1 MTADA
6 LTPAMPV
13 PADAVSADS
22 GVVRPLQSPRKLLIG
37 LSPRILRQ
45 VPKELGFRG
54 KTLQYLEQSVA
65 HWAMALDAMVV
76 MVPTVERDG
85 VIRRGNVDIAD
96 IVSALDGLLLQGG
109 ADIDPRAYGEEPS
122 ATVGPI
128 DVVRDRFELD
138 LLRAF
143 VAAGKPVFGIC
154 RGMQLINVA
163 FGGSLHQDLCSDGVT
178 AFHHVHA
185 DAYDLHEHPLRIGA
199 GTWLSALYDGA
210 TVGRVNSI
218 HHQGVERL
226 GQGLVAEAWSDD
238 GVVEAVR
245 GSGENFVLGVQWHPE
260 FHDARTPH
268 LLAADPLMQAF
279 LDAAAARRAA

>member
-1 MTADA
+1 MTDTNA
-6 LTPAMPV
+6 TP
-13 PADAVSADS
+13 PA
-22 GVVRPLQSPRKLLIG
+22 RKLLIG

-85 VIRRGNVDIAD
+85 LIRRANIDIGD
-96 IVSALDGLLLQGG
+96 IVHALDGLILQGG

-163 FGGSLHQDLCSDGVT
+163 FGGSLHQDLCSDGATSFV
-178 AFHHVHA
+178 HVHT
-185 DAYDLHEHPLRIGA
+185 DAYDLHEHALRLGP
-199 GTWLSALYDGA
+199 GTWLSSIYDGA
-210 TVGRVNSI
+210 TVARVNSI
-218 HHQGVERL
+218 HHQGVETL
-226 GQGLVAEAWSDD
+226 GRDLVAEAWADD
-238 GVVEAVR
+238 GVVEAIR
-245 GSGENFVLGVQWHPE
+245 GTGAGFVVGVQWHPE
-260 FHDARTPH
+260 FHDARSPT
-268 LLAADPLMQAF
+268 LLAPDPLMQAF
-279 LDAAAARRAA
+279 IDAARVRRDG